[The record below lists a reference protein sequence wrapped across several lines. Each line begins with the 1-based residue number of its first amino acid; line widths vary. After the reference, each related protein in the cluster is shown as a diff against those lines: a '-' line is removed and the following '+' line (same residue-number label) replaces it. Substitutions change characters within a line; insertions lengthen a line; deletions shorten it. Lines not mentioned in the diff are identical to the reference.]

1 MRCKCCNS
9 EMRYITN
16 RQIKI
21 PHPTKKGLVQIVH
34 IEEDLCRKCI
44 SISEN
49 FSNGYT
55 EDEEF
60 DVTSLGV
67 DIPQYTNFDEY

>member
-9 EMRYITN
+9 EMGYSTR
-16 RQIKI
+16 KVAI
-21 PHPTKKGLVQIVH
+21 PRPNVKGH
-34 IEEDLCRKCI
+34 IEFIYVEEDLCRKCI

-60 DVTSLGV
+60 DVASLGV